1 MKDFLA
7 TILIVNFN
15 NSNYLIKSIKSVLD
29 QDYENKEIIFYDDF
43 STDDS
48 FKKIYNFKKK
58 NKLNFKLILNHKKK
72 KKNPIY
78 NQINAIKNSISIS
91 RGKYIF
97 FLDSD
102 DFFKKDKVS
111 KVMKIFNRDK
121 KKKFILDQP
130 ILKFKNKEIK
140 KKYTK
145 SHSKKKWPK
154 FPPTSCMCFE
164 RKTLINSI
172 KKLDL
177 KNFPNLGFDFRLALY
192 YHLILNNFYI
202 LNSHLT
208 IYRQLTGSV
217 DDKYRK
223 KIFSKCWWKR
233 RDEAFEF
240 LNNLL
245 KENNITAN
253 NSLDFLITKLVNK
266 ILNK

>member
-7 TILIVNFN
+7 TILIVNYN
-15 NSNYLIKSIKSVLD
+15 NSNYLIKSIKSVLN
-29 QDYENKEIIFYDDF
+29 QSYKNKEIIFYDDF

-58 NKLNFKLILNHKKK
+58 NKLNFKLILNNKKK

-78 NQINAIKNSISIS
+78 NQIKAIKNSISIS
-91 RGKYIF
+91 KGKYIF

-102 DFFKKDKVS
+102 DFFKKDKIS

-121 KKKFILDQP
+121 TKKFILDQP
-130 ILKFKNKEIK
+130 IFKFKSKEIE
-140 KKYTK
+140 KKYRK
-145 SHSKKKWPK
+145 SLSKRKWPK

-164 RKTLINSI
+164 KKTLINSI

-177 KNFPNLGFDFRLALY
+177 KNFPNLGLDFRLAVY
-192 YHLILNNFYI
+192 YHIILNNFYI
-202 LNSHLT
+202 LDSHYT

-217 DDKYRK
+217 DHKYRK
-223 KIFSKCWWKR
+223 KFFSKNWWKR

-240 LNNLL
+240 LNKLL
-245 KENNITAN
+245 KKNNIRTN
-253 NSLDFLITKLVNK
+253 NGLDYLITKLFNK